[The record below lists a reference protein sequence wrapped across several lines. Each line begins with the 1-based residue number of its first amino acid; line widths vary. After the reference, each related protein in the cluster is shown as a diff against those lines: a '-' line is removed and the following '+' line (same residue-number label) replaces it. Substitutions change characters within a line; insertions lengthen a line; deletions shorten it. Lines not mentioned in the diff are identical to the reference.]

1 LQSKAAHWVFAAALA
16 LIAGCVDLVAYFV
29 LYHVF
34 TAHMSGNTV
43 RAAAS
48 AEQQDWMK
56 AAIHALPIPLFV
68 IGVMLGVLIG
78 NLSGRIGWSKEYA
91 PTLWL
96 EAALLIGFVVLSPHV
111 EEAHPVVNG
120 ILAAALATGTLAM
133 GLQNA
138 TVRRVSGT
146 SVRTTYI
153 TGMLTD
159 FAEHLM
165 KAILREGPAEP
176 AMIAGSI
183 WIAYLIGAGAG
194 GILFLRIGSTAM
206 LLPVALLAAL
216 ATFERRFAAK
226 DAPRARAESTGLQR
240 S

>member
-1 LQSKAAHWVFAAALA
+1 M
-16 LIAGCVDLVAYFV
+16 

-43 RAAAS
+43 NAAAS
-48 AEQQDWMK
+48 AEQQDWVK

-78 NLSGRIGWSKEYA
+78 SITGRLRWRNEYA

-96 EAALLIGFVVLSPHV
+96 EAAVLVGFVILSPHV
-111 EEAHPVVNG
+111 KESHARVDG
-120 ILAAALATGTLAM
+120 IFVATLAMSTIAM

-138 TVRRVSGT
+138 TLRRVSGKN
-146 SVRTTYI
+146 VRTTFI

-159 FAEHLM
+159 FAEHAM
-165 KAILREGPAEP
+165 KALLREGSVEP

-183 WIAYLIGAGAG
+183 WVAYLIGAGAG
-194 GILFLRIGSTAM
+194 GVLFLNAGSIAM
-206 LLPVALLAAL
+206 LLPAGLLAIL
-216 ATFERRFAAK
+216 AITERLIATK
-226 DAPRARAESTGLQR
+226 DAARGGEESSQPAR

>member
-1 LQSKAAHWVFAAALA
+1 MLA
-16 LIAGCVDLVAYFV
+16 VIAGCVDLISYFV

-43 RAAAS
+43 NAAAS
-48 AEQQDWMK
+48 AERHDWVN

-78 NLSGRIGWSKEYA
+78 STTERLGWRNEYA

-96 EAALLIGFVVLSPHV
+96 EAVALAGFIVLSPHV
-111 EEAHPVVNG
+111 KQGHAQFDAIFV
-120 ILAAALATGTLAM
+120 ATLATSTIAM

-138 TVRRVSGT
+138 TLRRVSGK
-146 SVRTTYI
+146 SVRTTFI

-159 FAEHLM
+159 FAEHAM
-165 KAILREGPAEP
+165 KALLREGDPEP
-176 AMIAGSI
+176 ARIAGSI
-183 WIAYLIGAGAG
+183 WVSYMIGAAAG
-194 GILFLRIGSTAM
+194 GILFLRAGTIAM
-206 LLPVALLAAL
+206 ALPAALLAIL
-216 ATFERRFAAK
+216 AMVERRVATK
-226 DAPRARAESTGLQR
+226 DAARRSAESSTPAR